1 MENTIQFSGLIPQHY
16 QDLLTPFL
24 FDGFSK
30 DLMKRI
36 DFSNAYNVLEL
47 ASGTGSTT
55 KQLLKHLPVG
65 AHLNATDLQSDM
77 LEVAKQQVSGP
88 NVSWNVVD
96 MSAIPDIDGQYD
108 LIICQFGL
116 MLVPDKLK
124 AIGEMFRV
132 LKKGGKVVFSV
143 WADINDN
150 PVWKITGNIIEGFL
164 GANPILQNPG
174 PFSLSD
180 KHETLDMLE
189 KVSFQNAK
197 ATIVYQT
204 GAIESSAMATKGMV
218 QGLPVF
224 MAISKR
230 GPSLIARIEEALEPA
245 LAAALGNFPLN
256 TPLSA
261 WIFEATK

>member
-1 MENTIQFSGLIPQHY
+1 MENTIKFSGLIPQHY

-55 KQLLKHLPVG
+55 KQLLAHLPVG
-65 AHLNATDLQSDM
+65 AHLNATDLQADM
-77 LEVAKQQVSGP
+77 LEVAKQQVSDS
-88 NVSWNVVD
+88 NVSWDIVD
-96 MSAIPDIDGQYD
+96 MTAIPDIDGQYD
-108 LIICQFGL
+108 LIVCQFGV
-116 MLVPDKLK
+116 MLVPEKLK
-124 AIGEMFRV
+124 AISEMFRV
-132 LKKGGKVVFSV
+132 LKKDGKVIFSA
-143 WADINDN
+143 WGDINDN
-150 PVWKITGNIIEGFL
+150 PVWKITGKIIEGFL

-180 KHETLDMLE
+180 KHETLEMLE
-189 KVSFQNAK
+189 QVTFQNIK
-197 ATIVYQT
+197 ATISYQT
-204 GAIESSAMATKGMV
+204 GVIESSAMAARGML

-230 GPSLIARIEEALEPA
+230 DPLLITRIEEALEPA
-245 LAAALGNFPLN
+245 LAAELGNFPLS